1 MKKYFM
7 SVAALAGM
15 MSLAA
20 CSSDDIVSPA
30 DNDVQTIKIAVAS
43 TGDKSTRSRDLNSEE
58 PGQNIESV
66 AVVIRNKATNA
77 VVYQKVIPNW
87 NTDKVSSI
95 YTDNGHGRECTLKLE
110 GADRLNAGEYTI
122 TAVGY
127 TAADFKD
134 NTNTIESATKGKV
147 VAGNFT
153 AEVADGKAAQ
163 EAFAGESSINLLE
176 NHAAINTS
184 VTLHRQVAGYYGYF
198 TSIPVEVNSK
208 KVTNVRLVARSKN
221 MKLTYGNFN
230 SSFTTTTTNSDIMYV
245 VNGSEPTITKDAKFN
260 GSADNDAYTVYN
272 IKVAEWFT
280 QGDMNNDGILD
291 EKDALTTKDGKE
303 GWTNALAAKGYK
315 TYQKG
320 TIFAG
325 GFAVPFAATAD
336 ATLELQLLDET
347 GEILKSWTVAMAT
360 AQPTGKGVDGVDL
373 TVPETAQNFSFFRNH
388 MYTLGKKVDNT
399 DKPGTTTPDEPEPL
413 DKSQSM
419 ILRVND
425 NWEVINRMTI
435 GD

>member
-1 MKKYFM
+1 M

-58 PGQNIESV
+58 PGQNIENV
-66 AVVIRNKATNA
+66 AVVIRDKATNT
-77 VVYQKVIPNW
+77 VVYQTIINDWDTKSKP
-87 NTDKVSSI
+87 

-147 VAGNFT
+147 VPGNFT
-153 AEVADGKAAQ
+153 AEVPDGKAAQ
-163 EAFAGESSINLLE
+163 EAFAGESSIKLLE
-176 NHAAINTS
+176 DHAAINPS

-198 TSIPVEVNSK
+198 TSIPVEVNGK
-208 KVTNVRLVARSKN
+208 NVTNVRLVARSKN
-221 MKLTYGNFN
+221 TKLTYGNFN
-230 SSFTTTTTNSDIMYV
+230 SSFTTTNKDIMYV
-245 VNGSEPTITKDAKFN
+245 VNGSEPATTKDAKFK

-272 IKVAEWFT
+272 IKVDAWFT
-280 QGDMNNDGILD
+280 HGDMNNDGILD
-291 EKDALTTKDGKE
+291 EKDALIKD
-303 GWTNALAAKGYK
+303 GWTNALEANGYK
-315 TYQKG
+315 TYQPG

-325 GFAVPFAATAD
+325 GFAVPFAATDA
-336 ATLELQLLDET
+336 ATLELQLLGAS

-360 AQPTGKGVDGVDL
+360 PQPAGQGVDGVAL

>member
-43 TGDKSTRSRDLNSEE
+43 TGDKSMRSRDLNSEE
-58 PGQNIESV
+58 PAQKIENV
-66 AVVIRNKATNA
+66 AVVIRDKATNT
-77 VVYQKVIPNW
+77 VVYQTIINDWDTKSKP
-87 NTDKVSSI
+87 

-147 VAGNFT
+147 VPGNFT
-153 AEVADGKAAQ
+153 AEVPDDKAAQ
-163 EAFAGESSINLLE
+163 EAFAGESSIKLLE
-176 NHAAINTS
+176 DHAAINPS

-208 KVTNVRLVARSKN
+208 KVTDVRLVARSKN

-230 SSFTTTTTNSDIMYV
+230 SSFTTTNDKIMYV
-245 VNGSEPTITKDAKFN
+245 VNGSEPATIKDAKFK
-260 GSADNDAYTVYN
+260 GSADNDAYTLYN
-272 IKVAEWFT
+272 IKVTDWFT
-280 QGDMNNDGILD
+280 QGDMNKDGILD
-291 EKDALTTKDGKE
+291 EKDEGWKNPLTTK
-303 GWTNALAAKGYK
+303 GYL
-315 TYQKG
+315 TTQKG

-325 GFAVPFAATAD
+325 GFAVPFAATDA
-336 ATLELQLLDET
+336 ATLELQLLDES

-360 AQPTGKGVDGVDL
+360 PQPTGQGVDGVAL
-373 TVPETAQNFSFFRNH
+373 TVPETVQNFSFFRNH

>member
-1 MKKYFM
+1 MKKFFM

-30 DNDVQTIKIAVAS
+30 DNDVQTIQIAVAS
-43 TGDKSTRSRDLNSEE
+43 TGDKATRGRDLNSEE
-58 PGQNIESV
+58 PDQKIESV
-66 AVVIRNKATNA
+66 TVVIRNKATNA
-77 VVYQKVIPNW
+77 VVYKGDIPKW
-87 NTDKVSSI
+87 NTVSST
-95 YTDNGHGRECTLKLE
+95 YTDNGHGRKYTLKLE

-127 TAADFKD
+127 TADDFK
-134 NTNTIESATKGKV
+134 TNTIVDAKKGEV
-147 VAGNFT
+147 AAGNFT

-163 EAFAGESSINLLE
+163 EAFAGESSIKLLE
-176 NHAAINTS
+176 DHAAINPS

-208 KVTNVRLVARSKN
+208 KVTDVRLVARSKN

-230 SSFTTTTTNSDIMYV
+230 SSFTTTNKDIMYV
-245 VNGSEPTITKDAKFN
+245 VNGSEPATTKDAKFK
-260 GSADNDAYTVYN
+260 GSADNDAYTLYN
-272 IKVAEWFT
+272 IKVDAWFT
-280 QGDMNNDGILD
+280 KGDTNNDGILD
-291 EKDALTTKDGKE
+291 EKDALTEG
-303 GWTNALAAKGYK
+303 GWTNALAKKGYL
-315 TYQKG
+315 TYQPG

-325 GFAVPFAATAD
+325 GFAVPFAATDA
-336 ATLELQLLDET
+336 ATLELQLLDES

-360 AQPTGKGVDGVDL
+360 PQPAGQGVDGVAL
-373 TVPETAQNFSFFRNH
+373 TVSETAQNFSFFRNH

-399 DKPGTTTPDEPEPL
+399 KDKPGTTTPDQPEPL

>member
-7 SVAALAGM
+7 SVAVLAGM

-30 DNDVQTIKIAVAS
+30 DNDVQTIQIAVAS
-43 TGDKSTRSRDLNSEE
+43 TGDKATRGRDLNSEE
-58 PGQNIESV
+58 PDQKIENV
-66 AVVIRNKATNA
+66 AVVIRNKATNT
-77 VVYQKVIPNW
+77 VVYQTIINDWDTKSKP
-87 NTDKVSSI
+87 

-147 VAGNFT
+147 VPGNFT
-153 AEVADGKAAQ
+153 AEVPDDKAAQ
-163 EAFAGESSINLLE
+163 EAFAGESSIKLLE
-176 NHAAINTS
+176 DHAAINPS

-198 TSIPVEVNSK
+198 TSIPVEVNGK
-208 KVTNVRLVARSKN
+208 NVTNVRLVARSKN
-221 MKLTYGNFN
+221 TKLTYGNFN
-230 SSFTTTTTNSDIMYV
+230 SSFTTTNKDIMYV
-245 VNGSEPTITKDAKFN
+245 VNGSEPATTKDAKFK

-272 IKVAEWFT
+272 IKVDAWFT
-280 QGDMNNDGILD
+280 HGDMNNDGILD
-291 EKDALTTKDGKE
+291 EKDALIKD
-303 GWTNALAAKGYK
+303 GWTNALEANGYK
-315 TYQKG
+315 TYQPG

-325 GFAVPFAATAD
+325 GFAVPFAATDA
-336 ATLELQLLDET
+336 ATLELQLLDVS

-360 AQPTGKGVDGVDL
+360 AQSAGQGVDGVAL
-373 TVPETAQNFSFFRNH
+373 TVPETTQNFSFFRNH

-413 DKSQSM
+413 DKAQSI

>member
-1 MKKYFM
+1 M

-58 PGQNIESV
+58 PAQNIENV
-66 AVVIRNKATNA
+66 AVVIRDKANK
-77 VVYQKVIPNW
+77 VVYQKVI
-87 NTDKVSSI
+87 TDWKAASSI
-95 YTDNGHGRECTLKLE
+95 YTDNGHGREYTLKLE
-110 GADRLNAGEYTI
+110 KGKRLKAGEYTI

-127 TAADFKD
+127 TAGDFKS
-134 NTNTIESATKGKV
+134 NTIVDATEGNV
-147 VAGNFT
+147 AAGNFT
-153 AEVADGKAAQ
+153 AEEADGKAAQ
-163 EAFAGESSINLLE
+163 EAFAGESSIKLLE
-176 NHAAINTS
+176 DYAAINPS

-198 TSIPVEVNSK
+198 TSIPVKVNNK
-208 KVTNVRLVARSKN
+208 TVTNVRLVARSKN
-221 MKLTYGNFN
+221 TKLTYGNFN
-230 SSFTTTTTNSDIMYV
+230 SNFTTTNSDVMYV
-245 VNGSEPTITKDAKFN
+245 VNGSEPATTKDAKFN
-260 GSADNDAYTVYN
+260 GSAENDAYTVYN
-272 IKVAEWFT
+272 IKVADWFT

-291 EKDALTTKDGKE
+291 EKDALMTTKDGKE
-303 GWTNALAAKGYK
+303 GWTNALESKGYK
-315 TYQKG
+315 TYQEG

-325 GFAVPFAATAD
+325 GFAVPFAAVDA
-336 ATLELQLLDET
+336 ATLELQLLDAS
-347 GEILKSWTVAMAT
+347 GEILKSWTVEMAT
-360 AQPTGKGVDGVDL
+360 AQTAGQGVDGVAL
-373 TVPETAQNFSFFRNH
+373 TVPETVQNFSFFRNH

-399 DKPGTTTPDEPEPL
+399 DHKPGTTTPDQPEPL

>member
-58 PGQNIESV
+58 PGQNIENV
-66 AVVIRNKATNA
+66 AVVIRNKKTNE
-77 VVYQKVIPNW
+77 VVYHKII
-87 NTDKVSSI
+87 TDWKAASSI
-95 YTDNGHGRECTLKLE
+95 YTDNGHGREYTLKLE
-110 GADRLNAGEYTI
+110 KDQRLNAGEYTI

-127 TAADFKD
+127 TAADFK
-134 NTNTIESATKGKV
+134 NNTIEKATEGKV
-147 VAGNFT
+147 AAGNFT
-153 AEVADGKAAQ
+153 AEVADGMAAQ
-163 EAFAGESSINLLE
+163 EAFAGESSIKLLE
-176 NHAAINTS
+176 NHEGINPS

-198 TSIPVEVNSK
+198 TSIPVEVNGK

-221 MKLTYGNFN
+221 TKLTYGNFN
-230 SSFTTTTTNSDIMYV
+230 SSFTTTNKDIMYV
-245 VNGSEPTITKDAKFN
+245 VNGSEPATTKDAKFN
-260 GSADNDAYTVYN
+260 GSAENDAYTLYN
-272 IKVAEWFT
+272 IKVADWFT
-280 QGDMNNDGILD
+280 TGDTNKDGILD
-291 EKDALTTKDGKE
+291 EKDD
-303 GWTNALAAKGYK
+303 WTNALAGKGYL
-315 TYQKG
+315 TYQQG

-325 GFAVPFAATAD
+325 GFAVPFAATD
-336 ATLELQLLDET
+336 AATIELQLLDAS
-347 GEILKSWTVAMAT
+347 GEILKSWTVEMAT
-360 AQPTGKGVDGVDL
+360 AQSAGQDVEKAALPVA
-373 TVPETAQNFSFFRNH
+373 ETTQNFSFFRNH

-399 DKPGTTTPDEPEPL
+399 DKPGTTTPDQPEPL

>member
-58 PGQNIESV
+58 PAQNIEKV
-66 AVVIRNKATNA
+66 AVVIRDKANT
-77 VVYQKVIPNW
+77 VVYQKVI
-87 NTDKVSSI
+87 TDWQTASNI

-153 AEVADGKAAQ
+153 AEVPDDKAAQ

-198 TSIPVEVNSK
+198 TSIPV
-208 KVTNVRLVARSKN
+208 KVDNKVVTDVRLVARSKN

-230 SSFTTTTTNSDIMYV
+230 SSFTTTNRDIMYV
-245 VNGSEPTITKDAKFN
+245 VNGSEAATTKDAKFK
-260 GSADNDAYTVYN
+260 GSADNDAYTVYD
-272 IKVAEWFT
+272 IKVAKWFT
-280 QGDMNNDGILD
+280 KGDTNNDGILD
-291 EKDALTTKDGKE
+291 EKDALAKD
-303 GWTNALAAKGYK
+303 GWTNALADKGYL

-336 ATLELQLLDET
+336 ATLELQLLDAS

-360 AQPTGKGVDGVDL
+360 AQSAGQGVDGVAL
-373 TVPETAQNFSFFRNH
+373 TVPETVQNFSFFRNH

-399 DKPGTTTPDEPEPL
+399 TTPGTTPDQPEPL

>member
-1 MKKYFM
+1 M

-58 PGQNIESV
+58 PGQNIENV

-77 VVYQKVIPNW
+77 VVYHKIIANW
-87 NTDKVSSI
+87 NTETVSKP

-110 GADRLNAGEYTI
+110 GAERLNAGEYTI

-127 TAADFKD
+127 TAADFK
-134 NTNTIESATKGKV
+134 NNTIESATTGV

-198 TSIPVEVNSK
+198 TSIPFKVNNK
-208 KVTNVRLVARSKN
+208 TVTNVRLVARSKN
-221 MKLTYGNFN
+221 TKLTYGNFN
-230 SSFTTTTTNSDIMYV
+230 SNFTTTNDKIMYV
-245 VNGSEPTITKDAKFN
+245 VNGSEPATPKDAKFN
-260 GSADNDAYTVYN
+260 GSAENDAYTVYN
-272 IKVAEWFT
+272 IKVDEWFT
-280 QGDMNNDGILD
+280 NGDTNNDGILD
-291 EKDALTTKDGKE
+291 EKDE
-303 GWTNALAAKGYK
+303 GWKNALADNGYL
-315 TYQKG
+315 TTQKG

-325 GFAVPFAATAD
+325 GFAVPFAATDA
-336 ATLELQLLDET
+336 ATLELQLLDAS

-360 AQPTGKGVDGVDL
+360 AQPTGQDVEKATL
-373 TVPETAQNFSFFRNH
+373 PAETVQNFSFFRNH

>member
-58 PGQNIESV
+58 PDQKIENV

-77 VVYQKVIPNW
+77 VVYQNVITNW
-87 NTDKVSSI
+87 NTDPVSKP

-127 TAADFKD
+127 TAADFKE
-134 NTNTIESATKGKV
+134 NTNTIESATKGKIV
-147 VAGNFT
+147 TGNFT
-153 AEVADGKAAQ
+153 AEVPDDKAAQ
-163 EAFAGESSINLLE
+163 EAFAGESSIELLE

-198 TSIPVEVNSK
+198 TSIPVEVNGK
-208 KVTNVRLVARSKN
+208 KVTDVRLVARSKN

-230 SSFTTTTTNSDIMYV
+230 SSFTTTNKDIMYV
-245 VNGSEPTITKDAKFN
+245 VNGSEPATIKDAKFK
-260 GSADNDAYTVYN
+260 GSADNDAYTLYN

-280 QGDMNNDGILD
+280 EGDTNNDGILD
-291 EKDALTTKDGKE
+291 EKDVLTKDGKE
-303 GWTNALAAKGYK
+303 AWTNPLEPKGYK

-325 GFAVPFAATAD
+325 GFAVPFAAVDA
-336 ATLELQLLDET
+336 ATLELQLLDVS
-347 GEILKSWTVAMAT
+347 GEILKSWTVEMAT
-360 AQPTGKGVDGVDL
+360 AQPTGKGVDGVAL
-373 TVPETAQNFSFFRNH
+373 TVPETTQNFSFFRNH

-399 DKPGTTTPDEPEPL
+399 NNKPGTTTPDQPEPL

>member
-1 MKKYFM
+1 M

-58 PGQNIESV
+58 PGQNIENV
-66 AVVIRNKATNA
+66 AVVIRNKKTNE
-77 VVYQKVIPNW
+77 VVYHKVIANW
-87 NTDKVSSI
+87 NTDEVSSI

-127 TAADFKD
+127 TAADFK
-134 NTNTIESATKGKV
+134 NNTIESATGV

-163 EAFAGESSINLLE
+163 EAFAGESSINLLAD
-176 NHAAINTS
+176 HAAINTS

-198 TSIPVEVNSK
+198 TSIPVKVDNKE
-208 KVTNVRLVARSKN
+208 VTNVRLVARSKN

-230 SSFTTTTTNSDIMYV
+230 SNFTTTNDKIMYV
-245 VNGSEPTITKDAKFN
+245 VNGSEPATIKDAKFK

-272 IKVAEWFT
+272 IRVADWFT
-280 QGDMNNDGILD
+280 KGDTNKDGILD
-291 EKDALTTKDGKE
+291 EKDD
-303 GWTNALAAKGYK
+303 WTNALAAKGYL
-315 TYQKG
+315 TYQQG

-325 GFAVPFAATAD
+325 GFAVPFAAAD
-336 ATLELQLLDET
+336 AATLELQLLDVN
-347 GEILKSWTVAMAT
+347 GEILKSWTVEMAT
-360 AQPTGKGVDGVDL
+360 AQPAGQDVDGVAL
-373 TVPETAQNFSFFRNH
+373 TVPETTQNFSFFRNH
-388 MYTLGKKVDNT
+388 MYTLGKKMDNT
-399 DKPGTTTPDEPEPL
+399 NTPGTTPDQPEPL

>member
-43 TGDKSTRSRDLNSEE
+43 TGDKSTRSRDPNSEE
-58 PGQNIESV
+58 PNQNIENV
-66 AVVIRNKATNA
+66 AVVIRDKANT
-77 VVYQKVIPNW
+77 VVYQKVI
-87 NTDKVSSI
+87 TDWQTASNI
-95 YTDNGHGRECTLKLE
+95 YTENGHGREYTLKLE
-110 GADRLNAGEYTI
+110 KDQRLNAGEYTI

-127 TAADFKD
+127 TAGDFKS
-134 NTNTIESATKGKV
+134 NTIVDATKGN
-147 VAGNFT
+147 VAVGNFT

-163 EAFAGESSINLLE
+163 EAFAGESSIKLLE
-176 NHAAINTS
+176 DHAAINPS

-221 MKLTYGNFN
+221 TKLTYGNFN
-230 SSFTTTTTNSDIMYV
+230 SNFTTNSDVMYV
-245 VNGSEPTITKDAKFN
+245 VNGSEPATTKDAKFN
-260 GSADNDAYTVYN
+260 GSADDDAYTLYN
-272 IKVAEWFT
+272 IKVDDWFT
-280 QGDMNNDGILD
+280 KGDTNNDGILD
-291 EKDALTTKDGKE
+291 EKDTN
-303 GWTNALAAKGYK
+303 WTNALEGKGYK
-315 TYQKG
+315 TYQPG

-325 GFAVPFAATAD
+325 GFAVPFAATAA
-336 ATLELQLLDET
+336 ATLELQLLDAS
-347 GEILKSWTVAMAT
+347 GEILKSWTVEMAT
-360 AQPTGKGVDGVDL
+360 AQSAGQDVEKAALPVA
-373 TVPETAQNFSFFRNH
+373 ETTQNFSFFRNH

-399 DKPGTTTPDEPEPL
+399 DNKPGTTTPDQPEPL

>member
-30 DNDVQTIKIAVAS
+30 DNDVQTIQIAVAS
-43 TGDKSTRSRDLNSEE
+43 TGDKATRGRDLNSEE
-58 PGQNIESV
+58 PDQKIENV
-66 AVVIRNKATNA
+66 TVVIRNKATNA
-77 VVYQKVIPNW
+77 VVYKGDIPKW
-87 NTDKVSSI
+87 NTVSST
-95 YTDNGHGRECTLKLE
+95 YTDNGHGRKYTLKLE

-127 TAADFKD
+127 TADDFK
-134 NTNTIESATKGKV
+134 TNTIVDAKKGEV
-147 VAGNFT
+147 AAGNFT

-163 EAFAGESSINLLE
+163 EAFAGESSIKLLE
-176 NHAAINTS
+176 DHAAINPS

-208 KVTNVRLVARSKN
+208 KVTDVRLVARSKN

-230 SSFTTTTTNSDIMYV
+230 SSFTTTNKDIMYV
-245 VNGSEPTITKDAKFN
+245 VNGSEPATTKDAKFK
-260 GSADNDAYTVYN
+260 GSADNDAYTLYN
-272 IKVAEWFT
+272 IKVTEWFT
-280 QGDMNNDGILD
+280 KGDTNKDGILD
-291 EKDALTTKDGKE
+291 EKDTN
-303 GWTNALAAKGYK
+303 WTNPLEPNGYK
-315 TYQKG
+315 TYQPG

-325 GFAVPFAATAD
+325 GFAVPFAATDA
-336 ATLELQLLDET
+336 ATLELQLLDES

-360 AQPTGKGVDGVDL
+360 PQPAGQGVDGVAL

-399 DKPGTTTPDEPEPL
+399 NNKPGTTTPDQPEPL

>member
-58 PGQNIESV
+58 PAQNIENV
-66 AVVIRNKATNA
+66 AVVIRNKKTNE
-77 VVYQKVIPNW
+77 VVYQTIINDW
-87 NTDKVSSI
+87 NTKSSI
-95 YTDNGHGRECTLKLE
+95 YTDNGHGREYTLKLE
-110 GADRLNAGEYTI
+110 AAKRLNAGEYTI

-127 TAADFKD
+127 TAADFK
-134 NTNTIESATKGKV
+134 NNTIESATTGV

-198 TSIPVEVNSK
+198 TSIPFEVNSK
-208 KVTNVRLVARSKN
+208 KVTDVRLVARSKN
-221 MKLTYGNFN
+221 TKLTYGNFN
-230 SSFTTTTTNSDIMYV
+230 SSFTTTNSDIMYV
-245 VNGSEPTITKDAKFN
+245 VNGSEPATTKDAKFN
-260 GSADNDAYTVYN
+260 GSTTANDAYTLYN
-272 IKVAEWFT
+272 IKVTDWFT
-280 QGDMNNDGILD
+280 QGDTNNDGILD
-291 EKDALTTKDGKE
+291 EKDN
-303 GWTNALAAKGYK
+303 GWTNALATKGYL
-315 TYQKG
+315 TYQPG

-325 GFAVPFAATAD
+325 GFAVPFAATAA
-336 ATLELQLLDET
+336 ATLELQLLDAS

-360 AQPTGKGVDGVDL
+360 PQPAGQDVEKAKLPVA
-373 TVPETAQNFSFFRNH
+373 ETAQNFSFFRNH
-388 MYTLGKKVDNT
+388 MYTLGKKMDNT
-399 DKPGTTTPDEPEPL
+399 TTPGTTPDQPEPL

>member
-1 MKKYFM
+1 MKKFFM

-30 DNDVQTIKIAVAS
+30 DNDVQTIQIAVAS
-43 TGDKSTRSRDLNSEE
+43 TGDKATRGRDLNSEE
-58 PGQNIESV
+58 PDQKIESV
-66 AVVIRNKATNA
+66 TVVIRNKATNA
-77 VVYQKVIPNW
+77 VVYKGDIPKW
-87 NTDKVSSI
+87 NTVSST
-95 YTDNGHGRECTLKLE
+95 YTDNGHGRKYTLKLE

-127 TAADFKD
+127 TADDFK
-134 NTNTIESATKGKV
+134 TNTIVDAKKGE
-147 VAGNFT
+147 VAADNFT

-163 EAFAGESSINLLE
+163 EAFAGESSIKLLE
-176 NHAAINTS
+176 DHAAINPS

-208 KVTNVRLVARSKN
+208 KVTDVRLVARSKN

-230 SSFTTTTTNSDIMYV
+230 SSFTTTNKDIMYV
-245 VNGSEPTITKDAKFN
+245 VNGSEPATTKDAKFK
-260 GSADNDAYTVYN
+260 GSADNDAYTLYN
-272 IKVAEWFT
+272 IKVTEWFT
-280 QGDMNNDGILD
+280 KGDTNKDGILD
-291 EKDALTTKDGKE
+291 EKDTN
-303 GWTNALAAKGYK
+303 WTNPLEPNGYK
-315 TYQKG
+315 TYQPG

-325 GFAVPFAATAD
+325 GFAVPFATTDA
-336 ATLELQLLDET
+336 ATLELQLLDES

-360 AQPTGKGVDGVDL
+360 PQPAGQGVDGVAL

-399 DKPGTTTPDEPEPL
+399 NNKPGTTTPDQPEPL

>member
-1 MKKYFM
+1 M

-58 PGQNIESV
+58 PAQKIENV
-66 AVVIRNKATNA
+66 AVVIRDKATNT
-77 VVYQKVIPNW
+77 VVYQTIINGW
-87 NTDKVSSI
+87 NTKSNI
-95 YTDNGHGRECTLKLE
+95 YTDNGHGREYTLKLE
-110 GADRLNAGEYTI
+110 KDQRLNAGKYTI

-127 TAADFKD
+127 TAADFKE
-134 NTNTIESATKGKV
+134 NTNTIESATKGKIV
-147 VAGNFT
+147 TGNFT
-153 AEVADGKAAQ
+153 AEVPDDKAAQ
-163 EAFAGESSINLLE
+163 EAFAGESSIELLE

-198 TSIPVEVNSK
+198 TSIPFEVNGK
-208 KVTNVRLVARSKN
+208 KVTDVRLVARSKN

-230 SSFTTTTTNSDIMYV
+230 SSFTTTNKDIMYV
-245 VNGSEPTITKDAKFN
+245 VNGSEPATIKDAKFK
-260 GSADNDAYTVYN
+260 GSADNDAYTLYN

-280 QGDMNNDGILD
+280 KGDTNNDGILD
-291 EKDALTTKDGKE
+291 EKDTN
-303 GWTNALAAKGYK
+303 WTNPLEPNGYL
-315 TYQKG
+315 TYQPG

-325 GFAVPFAATAD
+325 GFAVPFAATDA
-336 ATLELQLLDET
+336 ATLELQLLDAS
-347 GEILKSWTVAMAT
+347 GEILKSWTVAMAA
-360 AQPTGKGVDGVDL
+360 AQPTGQDVDKVAL
-373 TVPETAQNFSFFRNH
+373 PTETTQNFSFFRNH

-399 DKPGTTTPDEPEPL
+399 KDKPSTTTPDQPEPL

>member
-43 TGDKSTRSRDLNSEE
+43 TGDKATRGRDLNSEE
-58 PGQNIESV
+58 PAQNIENV

-77 VVYQKVIPNW
+77 VVYNTTIDNW
-87 NTDKVSSI
+87 NTKSTS
-95 YTDNGHGRECTLKLE
+95 YEDNGHGREYTLKLE
-110 GADRLNAGEYTI
+110 KEKRLNAGEYTI

-127 TAADFKD
+127 TAEDFK
-134 NTNTIESATKGKV
+134 NNTIENATGV
-147 VAGNFT
+147 VAGNFS

-163 EAFAGESSINLLE
+163 EAFAGESSINLPE

-221 MKLTYGNFN
+221 TKLTYGNFN
-230 SSFTTTTTNSDIMYV
+230 TNFTTTNNDIMYV
-245 VNGSEPTITKDAKFN
+245 VNGSEPATPKDAKFN

-272 IKVAEWFT
+272 IKVTDWFRH
-280 QGDMNNDGILD
+280 GDMNNDGILD
-291 EKDALTTKDGKE
+291 EKDALIKD
-303 GWTNALAAKGYK
+303 GWTNALADKGYK
-315 TYQKG
+315 TYQQG

-325 GFAVPFAATAD
+325 GFAVPFAAAD
-336 ATLELQLLDET
+336 AATLELQLLDVN
-347 GEILKSWTVAMAT
+347 GDILKSWTVAMAT
-360 AQPTGKGVDGVDL
+360 PQPAGQGVEGTAL
-373 TVPETAQNFSFFRNH
+373 SVPETAQNFSFFRNH

-413 DKSQSM
+413 DKAQSI

>member
-1 MKKYFM
+1 M

-66 AVVIRNKATNA
+66 AVVIRDKANN
-77 VVYQKVIPNW
+77 VVYQKVI
-87 NTDKVSSI
+87 TDWQTASNI
-95 YTDNGHGRECTLKLE
+95 YTDNGHGREYTLKLE
-110 GADRLNAGEYTI
+110 KDQRLNAGDYTI

-127 TAADFKD
+127 TAGDFKS
-134 NTNTIESATKGKV
+134 NTIVDATKGKV
-147 VAGNFT
+147 AAGNFT

-163 EAFAGESSINLLE
+163 EAFAGESSIKLLE
-176 NHAAINTS
+176 DHEGINPS

-221 MKLTYGNFN
+221 TKLTYGNFN
-230 SSFTTTTTNSDIMYV
+230 SNFTTTNNDVMYV
-245 VNGSEPTITKDAKFN
+245 VNGSEPATTKDAKFN
-260 GSADNDAYTVYN
+260 GSADDDAYTLYN
-272 IKVAEWFT
+272 IKVTDWFT
-280 QGDMNNDGILD
+280 QGDTNNDGILD
-291 EKDALTTKDGKE
+291 EKDALTKDGKE
-303 GWTNALAAKGYK
+303 AWINPLKSKGYE

-325 GFAVPFAATAD
+325 GFAVPFAATDA
-336 ATLELQLLDET
+336 ATLELQLLDAS

-360 AQPTGKGVDGVDL
+360 PQPAGQGVDGVAL

-388 MYTLGKKVDNT
+388 MYTLGKKMDNT

>member
-1 MKKYFM
+1 MKKFFM

-43 TGDKSTRSRDLNSEE
+43 TGDKSTRGRDLNSEE
-58 PGQNIESV
+58 PDQKIENV
-66 AVVIRNKATNA
+66 TVVIRDKATNT
-77 VVYQKVIPNW
+77 VVYQTIINGW
-87 NTDKVSSI
+87 NTKSNI
-95 YTDNGHGRECTLKLE
+95 YTDNGHGREYTLKLE
-110 GADRLNAGEYTI
+110 KDQRLNAGKYTI

-134 NTNTIESATKGKV
+134 NTNTIESATKGKIV
-147 VAGNFT
+147 TGNFT
-153 AEVADGKAAQ
+153 AEVPDDKAAQ
-163 EAFAGESSINLLE
+163 EAFAGESSIELLE

-198 TSIPVEVNSK
+198 TSIPVEVNGK
-208 KVTNVRLVARSKN
+208 KVTDVRLVARSKN

-230 SSFTTTTTNSDIMYV
+230 SSFTTTNKDIMYV
-245 VNGSEPTITKDAKFN
+245 VNGSEPATIKDAKFK
-260 GSADNDAYTVYN
+260 GSADNDAYTLYN
-272 IKVAEWFT
+272 IKVVEWFT
-280 QGDMNNDGILD
+280 KGDTNNDGILD
-291 EKDALTTKDGKE
+291 EKDTN
-303 GWTNALAAKGYK
+303 WTNPLELNGYL
-315 TYQKG
+315 TYQPG

-325 GFAVPFAATAD
+325 GFAVPFAATDA
-336 ATLELQLLDET
+336 ATLELQLLDAS
-347 GEILKSWTVAMAT
+347 GEILKSWTVAMAA
-360 AQPTGKGVDGVDL
+360 AQPTGQDVDKVAL
-373 TVPETAQNFSFFRNH
+373 PTETTQNFSFFRNH

-399 DKPGTTTPDEPEPL
+399 KDKPGTTTPDQPEPL

>member
-1 MKKYFM
+1 MKKFFM

-30 DNDVQTIKIAVAS
+30 DNDVQTIQIAVAS
-43 TGDKSTRSRDLNSEE
+43 TGDKATRGRDLNSEE
-58 PGQNIESV
+58 PAQKIENV
-66 AVVIRNKATNA
+66 AVVIRDKATNT
-77 VVYQKVIPNW
+77 VVYQTIINDWDTKSKP
-87 NTDKVSSI
+87 

-147 VAGNFT
+147 VPGNFT

-198 TSIPVEVNSK
+198 TSIPVEVNGK

-221 MKLTYGNFN
+221 TKLTYGNFN
-230 SSFTTTTTNSDIMYV
+230 SSFTTTNDKIMYV
-245 VNGSEPTITKDAKFN
+245 VNGSEPATIKDAKFK
-260 GSADNDAYTVYN
+260 GSADNDAYTLYN
-272 IKVAEWFT
+272 IKVVEWFPR
-280 QGDMNNDGILD
+280 GDRNNDGILD
-291 EKDALTTKDGKE
+291 EKDALTEKD
-303 GWTNALAAKGYK
+303 WTNPLQPKGYE

-325 GFAVPFAATAD
+325 GFAVPFAAVDA
-336 ATLELQLLDET
+336 ATLELQLLDVS

-360 AQPTGKGVDGVDL
+360 PQPAGQGVDGVAL

-399 DKPGTTTPDEPEPL
+399 KDKPGTTTPDQPEPL
-413 DKSQSM
+413 DKAQSM

>member
-58 PGQNIESV
+58 PNQNIENV
-66 AVVIRNKATNA
+66 AVVIRNKKTNE
-77 VVYQKVIPNW
+77 VVYHKVIANW

-110 GADRLNAGEYTI
+110 GADRLNAGKYTI

-127 TAADFKD
+127 TAADFK
-134 NTNTIESATKGKV
+134 NNTIEGATTGV

-163 EAFAGESSINLLE
+163 EAFAGESSINLLAD
-176 NHAAINTS
+176 HAAINTS

-208 KVTNVRLVARSKN
+208 KVTDVRLVARSKN
-221 MKLTYGNFN
+221 IKLTYGNFN
-230 SSFTTTTTNSDIMYV
+230 SSFTTTNSDIMYV
-245 VNGSEPTITKDAKFN
+245 VNGSEPATTKDAKFN
-260 GSADNDAYTVYN
+260 GSTTANDAYTLYN
-272 IKVAEWFT
+272 IKVTDWFT
-280 QGDMNNDGILD
+280 QGDTNNDGILD
-291 EKDALTTKDGKE
+291 EKDH
-303 GWTNALAAKGYK
+303 GWTNALATKGYL
-315 TYQKG
+315 TYQEG

-325 GFAVPFAATAD
+325 GFAVPFAAVDA
-336 ATLELQLLDET
+336 ATLELQLLDAS

-388 MYTLGKKVDNT
+388 MYTLGKKMDNT
-399 DKPGTTTPDEPEPL
+399 TTPGTTPDQPEPL

>member
-30 DNDVQTIKIAVAS
+30 DNDVQTIQIAVAS
-43 TGDKSTRSRDLNSEE
+43 TGDKATRGRDLNSEE
-58 PGQNIESV
+58 PDQKIESV
-66 AVVIRNKATNA
+66 TVVIRNKATNA
-77 VVYQKVIPNW
+77 VVYQKVITNW
-87 NTDKVSSI
+87 NTDPVSKP
-95 YTDNGHGRECTLKLE
+95 YTENGHGRECTLKLE

-127 TAADFKD
+127 TADDFK
-134 NTNTIESATKGKV
+134 TNTIVDAKKGEV
-147 VAGNFT
+147 AAGNFT

-198 TSIPVEVNSK
+198 TSIPVEVNGK

-221 MKLTYGNFN
+221 TKLTYGNFN
-230 SSFTTTTTNSDIMYV
+230 SSFTTTNDKIMYV
-245 VNGSEPTITKDAKFN
+245 VNGSEPATTKDAKFK

-272 IKVAEWFT
+272 IKVDAWFAH
-280 QGDMNNDGILD
+280 GDMNNDGILD
-291 EKDALTTKDGKE
+291 EKDALIKD
-303 GWTNALAAKGYK
+303 GWTNALADKGYL
-315 TYQKG
+315 TYQPG

-325 GFAVPFAATAD
+325 GFAVPFAATDA
-336 ATLELQLLDET
+336 ATLELQLLDAS

-360 AQPTGKGVDGVDL
+360 AQPTGQDVEKAKL
-373 TVPETAQNFSFFRNH
+373 PAETVQNFSFFRNH

-399 DKPGTTTPDEPEPL
+399 KDKPGTTTPDQPEPL

>member
-58 PGQNIESV
+58 PGQNIENV
-66 AVVIRNKATNA
+66 AVVICNKATNA
-77 VVYQKVIPNW
+77 VVYQKVITNW
-87 NTDKVSSI
+87 NTDPVSKP
-95 YTDNGHGRECTLKLE
+95 YTENGHGRECTLKLE

-127 TAADFKD
+127 TATDFK
-134 NTNTIESATKGKV
+134 TNTIVDAKKGEVAT
-147 VAGNFT
+147 GNFY
-153 AEVADGKAAQ
+153 AEVADGNAAQ
-163 EAFAGESSINLLE
+163 EAFAGESSIKLDA

-198 TSIPVEVNSK
+198 TSIPVKVDNKE
-208 KVTNVRLVARSKN
+208 VTNVRLVARSKN

-230 SSFTTTTTNSDIMYV
+230 SSFTTTNDKIMYV
-245 VNGSEPTITKDAKFN
+245 VNGSEPATIKDAKFK

-280 QGDMNNDGILD
+280 KGDTNNDGILD
-291 EKDALTTKDGKE
+291 EKDALTKNGEEAWINPLKKS
-303 GWTNALAAKGYK
+303 KGYE

-325 GFAVPFAATAD
+325 GFAVPFAATDA
-336 ATLELQLLDET
+336 ATLELQLLDAK
-347 GEILKSWTVAMAT
+347 GEILKAWTVEMAA
-360 AQPTGKGVDGVDL
+360 AQPTGQDVDKVAL
-373 TVPETAQNFSFFRNH
+373 PTETTQNFSFFRNH

-399 DKPGTTTPDEPEPL
+399 DNKPGTTTPDQPEPL

>member
-43 TGDKSTRSRDLNSEE
+43 TGDKSTRGRELNSEE
-58 PGQNIESV
+58 PDQNIDKV
-66 AVVIRNKATNA
+66 AVVIRNKKTNE
-77 VVYQKVIPNW
+77 VVYHQIIANW
-87 NTDKVSSI
+87 NTETVSKP

-127 TAADFKD
+127 TATDFK
-134 NTNTIESATKGKV
+134 TNTIVDAKKGEV
-147 VAGNFT
+147 VAGNFS
-153 AEVADGKAAQ
+153 AEVADDKAAQ
-163 EAFAGESSINLLE
+163 EAFAGESSINLDVD
-176 NHAAINTS
+176 HAAINTS

-198 TSIPVEVNSK
+198 TSIPVKVDNK
-208 KVTNVRLVARSKN
+208 QVTNVRLVARSKN
-221 MKLTYGNFN
+221 TKLTYGNFN
-230 SSFTTTTTNSDIMYV
+230 SSFTTTNNDIMYV
-245 VNGSEPTITKDAKFN
+245 VNGSEPATPKDAKFN
-260 GSADNDAYTVYN
+260 GSTENDAYTVYN
-272 IKVAEWFT
+272 IKVTDWFT
-280 QGDMNNDGILD
+280 ECDKNNDGILD
-291 EKDALTTKDGKE
+291 EKDGGWKNVLKD
-303 GWTNALAAKGYK
+303 KGYL
-315 TYQKG
+315 TDQEG

-325 GFAVPFAATAD
+325 GFAIPFAATDA
-336 ATLELQLLDET
+336 ATLELQLLDVN
-347 GEILKSWTVAMAT
+347 GNILKAWPVKMAA
-360 AQPTGKGVDGVDL
+360 AQSAGQDVEKAALSVT
-373 TVPETAQNFSFFRNH
+373 ETEQNFSFFRNH
-388 MYTLGKKVDNT
+388 MYTLGKKMDNKDSHT
-399 DKPGTTTPDEPEPL
+399 PGTNPNEPVPL
-413 DKSQSM
+413 DKAQSI

>member
-1 MKKYFM
+1 MKKFFM

-43 TGDKSTRSRDLNSEE
+43 TGDKATRGRDLNSEE
-58 PGQNIESV
+58 PDQKIENV
-66 AVVIRNKATNA
+66 TVVIRNKKTNE
-77 VVYQKVIPNW
+77 VVYHQIIANW
-87 NTDKVSSI
+87 NTETVSKP

-127 TAADFKD
+127 TATDFK
-134 NTNTIESATKGKV
+134 TNTIVDAKKGKV
-147 VAGNFT
+147 AAGNFT
-153 AEVADGKAAQ
+153 AEVPDGNAAQ
-163 EAFAGESSINLLE
+163 EAFAGESSIKLLE
-176 NHAAINTS
+176 DHAAINPS

-198 TSIPVEVNSK
+198 TSIPVEVNGK

-221 MKLTYGNFN
+221 TKLTYGNFN
-230 SSFTTTTTNSDIMYV
+230 SSFTTTNDKIMYV
-245 VNGSEPTITKDAKFN
+245 VNGSEPATTKDAKFK

-272 IKVAEWFT
+272 IKVDAWFT
-280 QGDMNNDGILD
+280 HGDMNNDGILD
-291 EKDALTTKDGKE
+291 EKDALIKD
-303 GWTNALAAKGYK
+303 GWTNALADKGYL
-315 TYQKG
+315 TYQPG

-336 ATLELQLLDET
+336 ATLELQLLDVS

-360 AQPTGKGVDGVDL
+360 AQSAGQGVDGVAL
-373 TVPETAQNFSFFRNH
+373 TVPETTQNFSFFRNH

-399 DKPGTTTPDEPEPL
+399 KDKPGTTTPDQPEPL

>member
-58 PGQNIESV
+58 PDQKIENV
-66 AVVIRNKATNA
+66 AVVIRDKANK
-77 VVYQKVIPNW
+77 VVYQKVI
-87 NTDKVSSI
+87 TDWQTASNI
-95 YTDNGHGRECTLKLE
+95 YTDNGHGREYTLKLE
-110 GADRLNAGEYTI
+110 KGKRLKAGEYTI

-127 TAADFKD
+127 TAGDFKS
-134 NTNTIESATKGKV
+134 NTILDATEGNV
-147 VAGNFT
+147 AAGNFT
-153 AEVADGKAAQ
+153 AEEADGKAAQ

-176 NHAAINTS
+176 DYAAINPS

-221 MKLTYGNFN
+221 TKLTYGNFN
-230 SSFTTTTTNSDIMYV
+230 SNFTTTNDKIMYV
-245 VNGSEPTITKDAKFN
+245 VNGSEPATTKDAKFN
-260 GSADNDAYTVYN
+260 GSAENDAYTVYN
-272 IKVAEWFT
+272 IKVTDWFT
-280 QGDMNNDGILD
+280 NSDTNKDGILD
-291 EKDALTTKDGKE
+291 EKDDWINPLKSKGYLTT
-303 GWTNALAAKGYK
+303 
-315 TYQKG
+315 QKG

-325 GFAVPFAATAD
+325 GFAVPFAATDA
-336 ATLELQLLDET
+336 ATLELQLLDAS

-360 AQPTGKGVDGVDL
+360 AQPTGQDVEKATL
-373 TVPETAQNFSFFRNH
+373 PAETVQNFSFFRNH

>member
-7 SVAALAGM
+7 SVAVLAGM

-58 PGQNIESV
+58 PGQNIENV

-87 NTDKVSSI
+87 NTDPVSSL

-127 TAADFKD
+127 TAADF

-198 TSIPVEVNSK
+198 TSIPVKVDNKEVSD
-208 KVTNVRLVARSKN
+208 VRLVARSKN

-230 SSFTTTTTNSDIMYV
+230 SSFTTTNRDIMYV
-245 VNGSEPTITKDAKFN
+245 VNGSEPATTKDAKFK
-260 GSADNDAYTVYN
+260 GSADNDAYTIYD
-272 IKVAEWFT
+272 IKVTDWFK
-280 QGDMNNDGILD
+280 QGDTNKDGILD
-291 EKDALTTKDGKE
+291 EKDK
-303 GWTNALAAKGYK
+303 WTNALESKGYK
-315 TYQKG
+315 TYQEG

-325 GFAVPFAATAD
+325 GFAVPFAAVDA
-336 ATLELQLLDET
+336 ATLELQLLDAS
-347 GEILKSWTVAMAT
+347 GEILKSWTVEMAT
-360 AQPTGKGVDGVDL
+360 AQPAGQDVEKAALPVA
-373 TVPETAQNFSFFRNH
+373 ETTQHFSFFRNH

-399 DKPGTTTPDEPEPL
+399 DHKPGTTTPDQPEPL

>member
-58 PGQNIESV
+58 PDQKIENV
-66 AVVIRNKATNA
+66 AVVIRDKANK
-77 VVYQKVIPNW
+77 VVYQKVI
-87 NTDKVSSI
+87 TDWQTASNI
-95 YTDNGHGRECTLKLE
+95 YTDNGHGREYTLKLE
-110 GADRLNAGEYTI
+110 KGKRLKAGEYTI

-127 TAADFKD
+127 TAADFK
-134 NTNTIESATKGKV
+134 NNTIVNATEGKFP
-147 VAGNFT
+147 GNFT
-153 AEVADGKAAQ
+153 AEVADNKAPQ
-163 EAFAGESSINLLE
+163 EAFAGESSIKLLE
-176 NHAAINTS
+176 DYAAINPS

-198 TSIPVEVNSK
+198 TSIPVKVNNK
-208 KVTNVRLVARSKN
+208 TVTNVRLVARSKN
-221 MKLTYGNFN
+221 TKLTYGNFN
-230 SSFTTTTTNSDIMYV
+230 SNFTTTNDKIKYV
-245 VNGSEPTITKDAKFN
+245 VNGSEPATTKDAKFN
-260 GSADNDAYTVYN
+260 GSAENDAYTVYN
-272 IKVAEWFT
+272 IKVDEWFT
-280 QGDMNNDGILD
+280 TGDTNKDGNLY
-291 EKDALTTKDGKE
+291 EKDD
-303 GWTNALAAKGYK
+303 WTNALADKGYL
-315 TYQKG
+315 TTQKG

-325 GFAVPFAATAD
+325 GFAVPFAATTA
-336 ATLELQLLDET
+336 ATLELQLLDAS

-360 AQPTGKGVDGVDL
+360 KQSAGQGVDGVVL
-373 TVPETAQNFSFFRNH
+373 TVPETVQNFSFFRNH

>member
-1 MKKYFM
+1 M

-66 AVVIRNKATNA
+66 AVVIRNKKTNE
-77 VVYQKVIPNW
+77 VVYHKIIANW

-95 YTDNGHGRECTLKLE
+95 YTDNGHGREYTLKLE
-110 GADRLNAGEYTI
+110 GAERLNAGEYTI

-127 TAADFKD
+127 TAADFK
-134 NTNTIESATKGKV
+134 NNTIESATTGV

-163 EAFAGESSINLLE
+163 EAFAGESSIELLE
-176 NHAAINTS
+176 DHAAINPS

-230 SSFTTTTTNSDIMYV
+230 SSFTTTNRDIMYV
-245 VNGSEPTITKDAKFN
+245 VNGSEPATTKDAKFN
-260 GSADNDAYTVYN
+260 GSTDNDAYTLYN
-272 IKVAEWFT
+272 IKVADWFT
-280 QGDMNNDGILD
+280 QGDTNKDGILD
-291 EKDALTTKDGKE
+291 EKDN
-303 GWTNALAAKGYK
+303 GWTNVLAAKGYL
-315 TYQKG
+315 TYQEG

-325 GFAVPFAATAD
+325 GFAVPFAATDA
-336 ATLELQLLDET
+336 ATLELQLLDVN
-347 GEILKSWTVAMAT
+347 GDILKSWTVEMAA
-360 AQPTGKGVDGVDL
+360 AQSAGQDVEKAALPVA
-373 TVPETAQNFSFFRNH
+373 ETTQHFSFFRNH

>member
-1 MKKYFM
+1 M

-58 PGQNIESV
+58 PNQNIENV
-66 AVVIRNKATNA
+66 AVVIRDKANT
-77 VVYQKVIPNW
+77 VVYQKVI
-87 NTDKVSSI
+87 TDWKTASSI
-95 YTDNGHGRECTLKLE
+95 YTDNGHGREYTLKLE
-110 GADRLNAGEYTI
+110 KGQRLKAGEYTI

-127 TAADFKD
+127 TAADFK
-134 NTNTIESATKGKV
+134 NNTIESATGV

-163 EAFAGESSINLLE
+163 EAFAGESSIKLLE
-176 NHAAINTS
+176 DYAAINPS

-208 KVTNVRLVARSKN
+208 KVTDVRLVARSKN
-221 MKLTYGNFN
+221 TKLTYGNFN
-230 SSFTTTTTNSDIMYV
+230 SNFTTTNSDVMYV
-245 VNGSEPTITKDAKFN
+245 VNGSEPATTKDAKFN

-272 IKVAEWFT
+272 IKVDDWFT
-280 QGDMNNDGILD
+280 TGDTNKDGILD
-291 EKDALTTKDGKE
+291 EKDD
-303 GWTNALAAKGYK
+303 WINALAGKGYL

-325 GFAVPFAATAD
+325 GFAVPFAAAND
-336 ATLELQLLDET
+336 ATLELQLLDAS
-347 GEILKSWTVAMAT
+347 GDILKSWTVEMAT
-360 AQPTGKGVDGVDL
+360 AQSVGQGVDGVAL
-373 TVPETAQNFSFFRNH
+373 TVPETTQNFSFFRNH

>member
-1 MKKYFM
+1 M

-43 TGDKSTRSRDLNSEE
+43 TGDKSMRSRDLNSEE
-58 PGQNIESV
+58 PAQKIENV
-66 AVVIRNKATNA
+66 AVVIRDKANK
-77 VVYQKVIPNW
+77 VVYQTIINDWDTKSKP
-87 NTDKVSSI
+87 

-110 GADRLNAGEYTI
+110 GNDRLNAGEYTI

-134 NTNTIESATKGKV
+134 NTNTIESATMGKV
-147 VAGNFT
+147 VPGNFT
-153 AEVADGKAAQ
+153 AEVPDDKAAQ

-198 TSIPVEVNSK
+198 TSIPVKVDNK
-208 KVTNVRLVARSKN
+208 DVTNVRLVARSKN

-230 SSFTTTTTNSDIMYV
+230 SNFTTTNKDIMYV
-245 VNGSEPTITKDAKFN
+245 VNGSEPATTKDAKFK
-260 GSADNDAYTVYN
+260 GSADNDAYTLYN

-280 QGDMNNDGILD
+280 KGDTNNDGILD
-291 EKDALTTKDGKE
+291 EKDTN
-303 GWTNALAAKGYK
+303 WTNPLEPNGYK
-315 TYQKG
+315 TYQPG

-325 GFAVPFAATAD
+325 GFAVPFAATDA
-336 ATLELQLLDET
+336 ATLELQLLDAS
-347 GEILKSWTVAMAT
+347 GEILKSWTVEMAA
-360 AQPTGKGVDGVDL
+360 AQPTGQDVDKVAL
-373 TVPETAQNFSFFRNH
+373 PTETTQNFSFFRNH

-399 DKPGTTTPDEPEPL
+399 KDKPGTTTPDQPEPL

>member
-43 TGDKSTRSRDLNSEE
+43 TGDKSMRSRDLNSEE
-58 PGQNIESV
+58 PAQKIENV
-66 AVVIRNKATNA
+66 AVVIRDKATNT
-77 VVYQKVIPNW
+77 VVYQTIINDWDTKSN
-87 NTDKVSSI
+87 I
-95 YTDNGHGRECTLKLE
+95 YTDNGHGREYTLKLE
-110 GADRLNAGEYTI
+110 KDQRLNAGEYTI

-127 TAADFKD
+127 TAGDFKS
-134 NTNTIESATKGKV
+134 NTIVDATKGKV
-147 VAGNFT
+147 VPGNFT
-153 AEVADGKAAQ
+153 AEVPDDKAAQ

-184 VTLHRQVAGYYGYF
+184 VTLHRQVAGFYGYF
-198 TSIPVEVNSK
+198 TSIPV
-208 KVTNVRLVARSKN
+208 KVDNKDVTDVRLVARSKN

-230 SSFTTTTTNSDIMYV
+230 SSFTTTNDKIMYV
-245 VNGSEPTITKDAKFN
+245 VNGSEPAITKDAKFK
-260 GSADNDAYTVYN
+260 GSADNDAYTVYD

-291 EKDALTTKDGKE
+291 EKDALITKGGKK
-303 GWTNALAAKGYK
+303 GWTNALESKGYK
-315 TYQKG
+315 TYQEG

-325 GFAVPFAATAD
+325 GFAVPFAAAD
-336 ATLELQLLDET
+336 AATLELQLLDAS

-360 AQPTGKGVDGVDL
+360 AQSTGQGVDGVAL
-373 TVPETAQNFSFFRNH
+373 PAETTQNFSFFRNH

-399 DKPGTTTPDEPEPL
+399 TTPGTTPDQPEPL

>member
-58 PGQNIESV
+58 PGQNIENV

-77 VVYQKVIPNW
+77 VVYQKVITNW
-87 NTDKVSSI
+87 NTDPVSKP
-95 YTDNGHGRECTLKLE
+95 YTENGHGRECTLKLE
-110 GADRLNAGEYTI
+110 KDKRLNAGEYTI

-134 NTNTIESATKGKV
+134 NTNTIESATMGKV
-147 VAGNFT
+147 VPGNFT
-153 AEVADGKAAQ
+153 AEVPDDKAAQ

-198 TSIPVEVNSK
+198 TSIPVEVNGK
-208 KVTNVRLVARSKN
+208 KVTDVRLVARSKN

-230 SSFTTTTTNSDIMYV
+230 SNFTTTNDKIMYV
-245 VNGSEPTITKDAKFN
+245 VNGSEPATTKDAKFN
-260 GSADNDAYTVYN
+260 GSAENDAYTVYN
-272 IKVAEWFT
+272 IKVTDWFT
-280 QGDMNNDGILD
+280 KGDTNNDGILD
-291 EKDALTTKDGKE
+291 EKDALTEG
-303 GWTNALAAKGYK
+303 GWTNALAKKGYL
-315 TYQKG
+315 TYQPG

-325 GFAVPFAATAD
+325 GFAVPFAATDA
-336 ATLELQLLDET
+336 ATLELQLLDAS

-360 AQPTGKGVDGVDL
+360 PQPAGQGVDGVAL

-399 DKPGTTTPDEPEPL
+399 KDKPGTTTPDQPEPL

>member
-1 MKKYFM
+1 M

-58 PGQNIESV
+58 PNQNIESV

-77 VVYQKVIPNW
+77 VVYQKVITNW
-87 NTDKVSSI
+87 NTDPVSKP
-95 YTDNGHGRECTLKLE
+95 YTENGHGRECTLKLE
-110 GADRLNAGEYTI
+110 GAERLNAGEYTI

-127 TAADFKD
+127 TADDFK
-134 NTNTIESATKGKV
+134 NNTIESATTGV

-198 TSIPVEVNSK
+198 TSIPFEVNSK
-208 KVTNVRLVARSKN
+208 KVTDVRLVARSKN

-230 SSFTTTTTNSDIMYV
+230 SSFTTTNSDIMYV
-245 VNGSEPTITKDAKFN
+245 VNGSEPATTKDAKFN
-260 GSADNDAYTVYN
+260 GSTDNDAYTLYN
-272 IKVAEWFT
+272 IKVTDWFT
-280 QGDMNNDGILD
+280 NSDTNKDGILD
-291 EKDALTTKDGKE
+291 EKDD
-303 GWTNALAAKGYK
+303 WTNPLEAEGYE

-325 GFAVPFAATAD
+325 GFAVPFAAVDA
-336 ATLELQLLDET
+336 ATLELQLLDAS

-360 AQPTGKGVDGVDL
+360 PQPAGQGVDGVAL

>member
-1 MKKYFM
+1 M

-66 AVVIRNKATNA
+66 AVVIRNKKTNE
-77 VVYQKVIPNW
+77 VVYHKIIANW

-110 GADRLNAGEYTI
+110 GNDRLNAGEYTI

-134 NTNTIESATKGKV
+134 NTNTIESATMGKV
-147 VAGNFT
+147 VPGNFT
-153 AEVADGKAAQ
+153 AEVPDDKAAQ

-198 TSIPVEVNSK
+198 TSIPVKVDNK
-208 KVTNVRLVARSKN
+208 DVTNVRLVARSKN

-230 SSFTTTTTNSDIMYV
+230 SNFTTTNSDIMYV
-245 VNGSEPTITKDAKFN
+245 VNGSEPATIKDAKFK

-272 IKVAEWFT
+272 IKVTDWFT
-280 QGDMNNDGILD
+280 KGDTNKDGILD
-291 EKDALTTKDGKE
+291 EKDTN
-303 GWTNALAAKGYK
+303 WTNPLEPNGYK
-315 TYQKG
+315 TYQPG

-325 GFAVPFAATAD
+325 GFAVPFAATDA
-336 ATLELQLLDET
+336 ATLELQLLDAS
-347 GEILKSWTVAMAT
+347 GEILKSWTVEMAA
-360 AQPTGKGVDGVDL
+360 AQPTGQDVDKVAL
-373 TVPETAQNFSFFRNH
+373 PTETTQNFSFFRNH

-399 DKPGTTTPDEPEPL
+399 KDKPGTTTPDQPEPL

>member
-1 MKKYFM
+1 MKKFFM

-30 DNDVQTIKIAVAS
+30 DNDVQTIQIAVAS
-43 TGDKSTRSRDLNSEE
+43 TGDKATRGRDLNSEE
-58 PGQNIESV
+58 PDQKIESV
-66 AVVIRNKATNA
+66 TVVIRNKATNA
-77 VVYQKVIPNW
+77 VVYKGDIPKW
-87 NTDKVSSI
+87 NTVSST
-95 YTDNGHGRECTLKLE
+95 YTDNGHGRKYTLKLE

-127 TAADFKD
+127 TADDFK
-134 NTNTIESATKGKV
+134 TNTIVDAKKGEV
-147 VAGNFT
+147 AAGNFS

-163 EAFAGESSINLLE
+163 EAFAGESSISLLE

-198 TSIPVEVNSK
+198 TSIPVEVNGK
-208 KVTNVRLVARSKN
+208 TVTDVRLVARSKN
-221 MKLTYGNFN
+221 TKLTYGNFN
-230 SSFTTTTTNSDIMYV
+230 SNFTTTNSNVMYV
-245 VNGSEPTITKDAKFN
+245 VNGSEPATTKDAKFK
-260 GSADNDAYTVYN
+260 GSADDDAYTLYN
-272 IKVAEWFT
+272 IKVTDWFT
-280 QGDMNNDGILD
+280 QGDTNNDGILD
-291 EKDALTTKDGKE
+291 EKDALTKDGKE
-303 GWTNALAAKGYK
+303 AWINPLKSKGYL
-315 TYQKG
+315 TTQKG

-325 GFAVPFAATAD
+325 GFAVPFAATDA
-336 ATLELQLLDET
+336 ATLELQLLDAS
-347 GEILKSWTVAMAT
+347 GEILKSWTVEMAT
-360 AQPTGKGVDGVDL
+360 AQPTGKGVDGVAL
-373 TVPETAQNFSFFRNH
+373 TVPETTQNFSFFRNH

-399 DKPGTTTPDEPEPL
+399 DKPGTTTPDQPEPL

>member
-43 TGDKSTRSRDLNSEE
+43 TGDKATRGRDLNSEE
-58 PGQNIESV
+58 PDQKIENV
-66 AVVIRNKATNA
+66 TVVIRDKKTNT
-77 VVYQKVIPNW
+77 VVYKGDILQWYTESKP
-87 NTDKVSSI
+87 
-95 YTDNGHGRECTLKLE
+95 YTDNGHGREYTLKLE
-110 GADRLNAGEYTI
+110 GDQRLNAGEYTI

-127 TAADFKD
+127 TATDFK
-134 NTNTIESATKGKV
+134 TNTIVDAKKGEV
-147 VAGNFT
+147 AAGNFT
-153 AEVADGKAAQ
+153 AEVPDGNAAQ
-163 EAFAGESSINLLE
+163 EAFAGESSIKLDV

-198 TSIPVEVNSK
+198 TSIPVKVDNKE
-208 KVTNVRLVARSKN
+208 VTNVRLVARSKN

-230 SSFTTTTTNSDIMYV
+230 SAFTTTNQDIMYV
-245 VNGSEPTITKDAKFN
+245 VNGSEPATIKDAKFK
-260 GSADNDAYTVYN
+260 GSTDNDAYTVYN
-272 IKVAEWFT
+272 IKVTDWFHN
-280 QGDMNNDGILD
+280 GDKNNDGILD
-291 EKDALTTKDGKE
+291 EKDALTNED
-303 GWTNALAAKGYK
+303 WTNVLKSKGYE
-315 TYQKG
+315 TDQRG

-325 GFAVPFAATAD
+325 GFAIPFAATD
-336 ATLELQLLDET
+336 EATLELQLLGAS
-347 GEILKSWTVAMAT
+347 GEILKAWPVKMAT
-360 AQPTGKGVDGVDL
+360 HQPAGQGVEGTALSV
-373 TVPETAQNFSFFRNH
+373 TETEQNFSFFRNH
-388 MYTLGKKVDNT
+388 MYTLGKKMDNKDSHT
-399 DKPGTTTPDEPEPL
+399 PGTNPNEPEPL
-413 DKSQSM
+413 DKAQSI

>member
-43 TGDKSTRSRDLNSEE
+43 TGDKSTRSRNLNSEE
-58 PGQNIESV
+58 PGQNIENV

-77 VVYQKVIPNW
+77 VVYQKVITNW
-87 NTDKVSSI
+87 NTDPVSKP
-95 YTDNGHGRECTLKLE
+95 YTENGHGRECTLKLE
-110 GADRLNAGEYTI
+110 GAERLNAGEYTI

-127 TAADFKD
+127 TAADFKE
-134 NTNTIESATKGKV
+134 NTNTIESATKGKIV
-147 VAGNFT
+147 TGNFT

-163 EAFAGESSINLLE
+163 EAFAGESSIKLLE
-176 NHAAINTS
+176 DHAAINPS

-208 KVTNVRLVARSKN
+208 KVTDVRLVARSKN

-230 SSFTTTTTNSDIMYV
+230 SSFTTTNKDIMYV
-245 VNGSEPTITKDAKFN
+245 VNGSEPATTKDAKFK
-260 GSADNDAYTVYN
+260 GSADNDAYTLYN
-272 IKVAEWFT
+272 IKVTEWFT
-280 QGDMNNDGILD
+280 KGDTNKDGILD
-291 EKDALTTKDGKE
+291 EKDTN
-303 GWTNALAAKGYK
+303 WTNPLEPNGYK
-315 TYQKG
+315 TYQPG

-325 GFAVPFAATAD
+325 GFAVPFTATDA
-336 ATLELQLLDET
+336 ATLELQLLDES

-360 AQPTGKGVDGVDL
+360 PQPAGQGVDGVAL

-399 DKPGTTTPDEPEPL
+399 NNKPGTTTPDQPEPL

>member
-43 TGDKSTRSRDLNSEE
+43 TGDKSMRSRDLNSEE
-58 PGQNIESV
+58 PAQKIENV
-66 AVVIRNKATNA
+66 AVVIRDKATNT
-77 VVYQKVIPNW
+77 VVYQTIINDWDTKSKP
-87 NTDKVSSI
+87 
-95 YTDNGHGRECTLKLE
+95 YTDNGHGREYTLKLE
-110 GADRLNAGEYTI
+110 AAKRLNAGEYTI

-127 TAADFKD
+127 TAEDFK
-134 NTNTIESATKGKV
+134 NNTIENATGV
-147 VAGNFT
+147 VAGNFS

-198 TSIPVEVNSK
+198 TSIPVKVDNKEV
-208 KVTNVRLVARSKN
+208 TDVRLVARSKN

-230 SSFTTTTTNSDIMYV
+230 SSFTTTNDKIMYV
-245 VNGSEPTITKDAKFN
+245 VNGSEPATIKDAKFK
-260 GSADNDAYTVYN
+260 GSADNDAYTLYN
-272 IKVAEWFT
+272 IKVTEWFT
-280 QGDMNNDGILD
+280 KGDTNKDGILD
-291 EKDALTTKDGKE
+291 EKDTN
-303 GWTNALAAKGYK
+303 WTNPLEPNGYK
-315 TYQKG
+315 TYQPG

-325 GFAVPFAATAD
+325 GFAVPFAATDA
-336 ATLELQLLDET
+336 ATLELQLLDES

-360 AQPTGKGVDGVDL
+360 PQPAGQGVDGVAL

-399 DKPGTTTPDEPEPL
+399 KDKPGTTTPDQPEPL

>member
-43 TGDKSTRSRDLNSEE
+43 TGDKSTRGRDLNSEE
-58 PGQNIESV
+58 PNQNIENV

-77 VVYQKVIPNW
+77 VVYHKIITEW
-87 NTDKVSSI
+87 NTDAVSSI
-95 YTDNGHGRECTLKLE
+95 YTDNGHGRQCTLKLE

-147 VAGNFT
+147 VPGNFT
-153 AEVADGKAAQ
+153 AEVPDDKAAQ
-163 EAFAGESSINLLE
+163 EAFAGESSIKLLAD
-176 NHAAINTS
+176 HAAINTS

-198 TSIPVEVNSK
+198 TSIPVKVNGK
-208 KVTNVRLVARSKN
+208 NVTNVRLVARSKN

-230 SSFTTTTTNSDIMYV
+230 SSFTTTNNNIMYV
-245 VNGSEPTITKDAKFN
+245 VNGSEAATTKDAKFKD
-260 GSADNDAYTVYN
+260 SEANDAYTVYN
-272 IKVAEWFT
+272 IKVADWFT
-280 QGDMNNDGILD
+280 KGDTNNDGILD
-291 EKDALTTKDGKE
+291 EKDALTEG
-303 GWTNALAAKGYK
+303 GWTNALAKKGYL
-315 TYQKG
+315 TYQPG

-325 GFAVPFAATAD
+325 GFAVPFAATDA

-347 GEILKSWTVAMAT
+347 GEILKAWTVAMAT
-360 AQPTGKGVDGVDL
+360 PQPAGQGVDGVAL

-399 DKPGTTTPDEPEPL
+399 NTPGTTPDQPEPL

-419 ILRVND
+419 LLRVND